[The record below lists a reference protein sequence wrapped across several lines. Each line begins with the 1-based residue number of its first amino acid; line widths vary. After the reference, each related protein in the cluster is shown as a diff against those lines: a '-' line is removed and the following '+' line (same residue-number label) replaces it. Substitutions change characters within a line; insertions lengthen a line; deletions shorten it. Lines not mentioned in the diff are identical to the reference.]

1 MMDQIELTRV
11 LLLDLDGTIADT
23 LPLIFDAY
31 RHAVAPWVERPPTDT
46 EVEATFGPSER
57 ECIARLNSGTGS
69 NTSSSVTT

>member
-1 MMDQIELTRV
+1 MDQIELTRA
-11 LLLDLDGTIADT
+11 LQLDLDGTIADI
-23 LPLIFDAY
+23 LPHIFDAD

-69 NTSSSVTT
+69 NTSSSMTT

>member
-1 MMDQIELTRV
+1 MDQIELPRA
-11 LLLDLDGTIADT
+11 LQLDLDGTIADT

-31 RHAVAPWVERPPTDT
+31 RHTVAPWVKRPPTDT
-46 EVEATFGPSER
+46 EVETTFGPSER